1 MRGPLVSTNKTYHG
15 SLGGWAGGGGEGVRV
30 WDIQFICR
38 TSHEKI
44 KASESPPDIL
54 SMLIGLDL
62 SRGTEIENHY
72 LQVA

>member
-1 MRGPLVSTNKTYHG
+1 M
-15 SLGGWAGGGGEGVRV
+15 RV